1 MPAGT
6 GGALVSNVEPASN
19 SADAGLQYGDVI
31 MEINRQPVSN
41 SSDAVRLGRLAK
53 GDQILLKIWRR
64 QDNLAGTYYLS
75 VDNTKIGK

>member
-1 MPAGT
+1 MPAGAE
-6 GGALVSNVEPASN
+6 GALVSNVEPASN

-31 MEINRQPVSN
+31 MEINREPVSS

-75 VDNTKIGK
+75 VDNTRIRK

>member
-1 MPAGT
+1 
-6 GGALVSNVEPASN
+6 
-19 SADAGLQYGDVI
+19 
-31 MEINRQPVSN
+31 MEINREPVSS

-75 VDNTKIGK
+75 VDNTRIRK

>member
-1 MPAGT
+1 MSPGAQ
-6 GGALVSNVEPASN
+6 GALVSNVEPASN

-41 SSDAVRLGRLAK
+41 ASDAATLGRQAK

-75 VDNTKIGK
+75 VDNTRIGK